1 MKNDFSFPSAAR
13 DVRLYET
20 WNSAPPFSLSHHIYT
35 HAITNNALR
44 KHNKTKTSNRWQNMF
59 VATAAGRS
67 LCVTQSLRSA
77 EITYFSH
84 PTRSDPKLLWC
95 VCLSRHTF
103 SRMVYLLLIIIY
115 VQLLKTPCSFSMI
128 YIIYM
133 YNIVCISIRPFHKS
147 NFTFVFHKKFFFY
160 FPVIKTTDIV

>member
-35 HAITNNALR
+35 HVITNNASQ
-44 KHNKTKTSNRWQNMF
+44 KHNKTKTSNRWQSMF

-84 PTRSDPKLLWC
+84 PTRSNPKLLWC
-95 VCLSRHTF
+95 VCSSRHTF
-103 SRMVYLLLIIIY
+103 SRMVYLLIIIIIY
-115 VQLLKTPCSFSMI
+115 VQLLENPCSFSMRYRYI
-128 YIIYM
+128 YIYCLQNLF
-133 YNIVCISIRPFHKS
+133 YIRVS
-147 NFTFVFHKKFFFY
+147 
-160 FPVIKTTDIV
+160 

>member
-20 WNSAPPFSLSHHIYT
+20 WNSAPPFSLSYHIYT

-84 PTRSDPKLLWC
+84 PTRSDPKLLC
-95 VCLSRHTF
+95 VCSSRHTF
-103 SRMVYLLLIIIY
+103 SQMVYLLIIIIIIIY
-115 VQLLKTPCSFSMI
+115 VQLLKNPCSFSMI
-128 YIIYM
+128 YIIYIM
-133 YNIVCISIRPFHKS
+133 YSIVCISIRPFHKI
-147 NFTFVFHKKFFFY
+147 NFTHSCFINVFFLLSCH
-160 FPVIKTTDIV
+160 